1 MQTSTSTSAPPIAA
15 TGSSAVSIVLVSWNS
30 RHDLRALLP
39 QLLELTDVEHE
50 MLVIDNAST
59 DGTPE
64 EIESRFPSVRLV
76 RNPRNLGFAAG
87 VNVGMQ
93 GARNPLIL
101 LLNPDSRLRPNAISR
116 LVAHLDA
123 HPTVG
128 IVGPRV
134 LNEDGTL
141 QSAGFR
147 FPSLLNLL
155 LSATYLYK
163 LSPRSRFWNRER
175 LGGTAPA
182 SPTSVDAV
190 SGCCLLLRRSLLDQI
205 GLLDEG
211 FFMYAEETDFCY
223 RARRSG
229 WSVHCVPDAEIVHV
243 GGGSSRLA
251 RRQNFLEFRRS
262 LLRFFSK
269 HRGRGTAE
277 AARALLLLFLLLRA
291 PYWALR
297 ASVPGAARAEAA
309 AQMGNVLAGVRFL
322 LSPLPSLLE
331 SQLPTRAG
339 FLES

>member
-1 MQTSTSTSAPPIAA
+1 MAA
-15 TGSSAVSIVLVSWNS
+15 TAPSAVSIVLVSWNS
-30 RHDLRALLP
+30 RYDLRSLLA
-39 QLLELTDVEHE
+39 QLVELPGLEHE
-50 MLVIDNAST
+50 ILVVDNAST

-64 EIESRFPSVRLV
+64 EIETRFPSVRLV
-76 RNPRNLGFAAG
+76 RNPQNLGFAAG
-87 VNVGMQ
+87 VNLGMRD
-93 GARNPLIL
+93 ARNPLIL
-101 LLNPDSRLRPNAISR
+101 LLNPDSRLKPNAIRR

-134 LNEDGTL
+134 LNEDGSI

-163 LSPRSRFWNRER
+163 LFPRSRFWNRER
-175 LGGTAPA
+175 LGGVVPPG
-182 SPTSVDAV
+182 PTSVDAV
-190 SGCCLLLRRSLLDQI
+190 SGCCLLLRRSLVDQI
-205 GLLDEG
+205 GFLDEG
-211 FFMYAEETDFCY
+211 FFMYAEETDLCY
-223 RARRSG
+223 RAHRAG
-229 WSVHCVPDAEIVHV
+229 WSVHCIPDASIVHV

-262 LLRFFSK
+262 VLRFFYK
-269 HRGRGTAE
+269 HRGRGAAE

-331 SQLPTRAG
+331 SQLLTRAG
-339 FLES
+339 SLES